1 MLRPPTYLTLVPAS
15 ASRSKEGREGDCDR
29 QTAHLDETGRGSH
42 PREDVLDF
50 SHPPADAFVATTVSK
65 LFPHNS
71 DIIRVNF
78 GDYLQ
83 DLQGDL
89 AAVSDRENSPEIN
102 WSATET
108 DLPTNIAITF
118 VRVADLLITNFFA
131 RALPPGGG
139 RHVDVSFTDDQEAWM
154 LMIEDNSMPMESIAD
169 RRCGSLSIARM
180 LVLRH
185 RGWLEMSG
193 ATAGTRC
200 IVMIPR
206 PGPEG
211 ISDAEPASTLGRPK
225 AADWHRHD
233 L

>member
-1 MLRPPTYLTLVPAS
+1 MLRPRTHLTLVPVS

-29 QTAHLDETGRGSH
+29 QTALMAETDRNSH
-42 PREDVLDF
+42 PRKDVLDF
-50 SHPPADAFVATTVSK
+50 SHPPADAFVATPVSK
-65 LFPHNS
+65 SFPHNS
-71 DIIRVNF
+71 DIIRVDF

-83 DLQGDL
+83 DLQDDL
-89 AAVSDRENSPEIN
+89 AAVSGREDSPKIT

-118 VRVADLLITNFFA
+118 VRVADLLITKFFA
-131 RALPPGGG
+131 RALPPGRGG
-139 RHVDVSFTDDQEAWM
+139 HVDVSFTDDQEAWM
-154 LMIEDNSMPMESIAD
+154 LMIEDNSMPMDSIAD
-169 RRCGSLSIARM
+169 QRYDGLSIARM

-206 PGPEG
+206 SGPEG
-211 ISDAEPASTLGRPK
+211 IADAEPTSILGSPK
-225 AADWHRHD
+225 AADWHRHE